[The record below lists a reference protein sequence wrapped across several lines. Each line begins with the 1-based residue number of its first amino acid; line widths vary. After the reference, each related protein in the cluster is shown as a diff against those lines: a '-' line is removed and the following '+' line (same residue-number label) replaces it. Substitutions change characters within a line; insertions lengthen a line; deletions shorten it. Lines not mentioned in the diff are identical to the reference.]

1 MIIRY
6 ILFWF
11 VLVLIA
17 IGNGVLR
24 EATYGKGV
32 TELQAHQISTASGI
46 LFTGVAVWLFSR
58 AWPVD
63 SPAQARVIGIAWLLL
78 TLGFEFLF
86 GHFVAGH
93 SWGSLLQDYNL
104 SAGRVWV
111 FFLAWVAVMP
121 YLVYKIDHT
130 QA

>member
-32 TELQAHQISTASGI
+32 TELLAHQISTASGI

-63 SPAQARVIGIAWLLL
+63 SLAQAQVIGIAWLLL

-104 SAGRVWV
+104 LAGRVWV

-130 QA
+130 